1 MSEKF
6 DKEYEIEQFG
16 EEATYLRNNGK
27 VREVFALAAA
37 GAIATIE
44 EVGGDVYIVMKKE
57 KFDNMLDQFAKKQDV
72 ELIITEA
79 KGD

>member
-6 DKEYEIEQFG
+6 DKEYEIEQVG

-44 EVGGDVYIVMKKE
+44 VSTIPPLQNFWPGICIDSGA
-57 KFDNMLDQFAKKQDV
+57 LPA
-72 ELIITEA
+72 T
-79 KGD
+79 G